1 MIRLIATDLDG
12 TLLRRDGSI
21 SERTRTAL
29 ANAREAGIAVVF
41 VTARPPRDVH
51 AIAEDLDIT
60 GMAVCSNGAL
70 LYDVAANRVMRQEAL
85 PTAVALQLITELRDH
100 DPHFSFATEH
110 GHKVGREAA
119 FPTAMFDGFVHHHEP
134 RIDAVHTLCDEDLIK
149 ILVHHPAH
157 EIDDLHALIR
167 SLAGE
172 RVSVTHSGAPFVEFG
187 ALGVSKASGLL
198 HLGDLLE
205 IGAHEI
211 VAFGDM
217 PNDIPML
224 TAAGRGVAV
233 ANAHAHVLAAVTET
247 TASNQDDGVA
257 RVIETLLG

>member
-21 SERTRTAL
+21 STRTRTAL
-29 ANAREAGIAVVF
+29 ANAREAGIAVAF

-51 AIAEDLDIT
+51 AIADDLDIT

-70 LYDVAANRVMRQEAL
+70 LYDLAANQVMRHEAL
-85 PTAVALQLITELRDH
+85 STALALELIGELRDS

-119 FPTAMFDGFVHHHEP
+119 FPVAMFDGFVHHHQP
-134 RIDAVHTLCDEDLIK
+134 RVDHIHTLCDEDLVK
-149 ILVHHPAH
+149 ILVHHPVH
-157 EIDDLHALIR
+157 PVDDLHALIR
-167 SLAGE
+167 SVAGD
-172 RVSVTHSGAPFVEFG
+172 RVSVTHSGADFVEFG
-187 ALGVSKASGLL
+187 AMGVSKASGLL
-198 HLGDLLE
+198 HLARLLA
-205 IGAHEI
+205 IAAHEI

-224 TAAGRGVAV
+224 TAAGRGIAV
-233 ANAHAHVLAAVTET
+233 ANAHPHVLAAVTET
-247 TASNQDDGVA
+247 TASNEDDGVA
-257 RVIETLLG
+257 KVIETLLP